1 MPAFST
7 DFADE
12 TGLLPALAAHRRANL
27 DVARTPLEALPRLGA
42 LLDIALYAKR
52 DDCLTL
58 GMGGNK
64 IRQLEFYLGPAL
76 AENADTVLITGAVQS
91 NFVRSCSAAARKL
104 GLFPVV
110 QLEERVARQDPV
122 YRNSGNVLL
131 NRLFGATVHFFPEG
145 EDEAAADASI
155 DQIAARLR
163 DQGRTPYTIHLGVD
177 HPPLGALGY
186 ALGAVETF
194 LQFKA
199 LGTMPDHVIIP
210 SGSGISHSGFLCG
223 ARAIGWD
230 VPVHGIC
237 VRRNADEQRRRL
249 EKRIAE
255 VDDLLEKRGTTH
267 AQDVIVDDAMLA
279 PGYGQMNAAV
289 SKVITMA
296 AHGEGFLLDPVYSGR
311 AFAGMADLIHR
322 NVIHRGESVVFIHTG
337 GLPALFAYQDDL
349 AALF

>member
-1 MPAFST
+1 MSVCSSEFSH
-7 DFADE
+7 AVKS
-12 TGLLPALAAHRRANL
+12 LPALAGCHRADL
-27 DVARTPLEALPRLGA
+27 GVARTRLERLSRLGA
-42 LLDIALYAKR
+42 ELGITLYAKR

-76 AENADTVLITGAVQS
+76 EENADTVLITGAVQS
-91 NFVRSCSAAARKL
+91 NFVRSCAAAARKL
-104 GLFPVV
+104 GLAPIV
-110 QLEERVARQDPV
+110 QLEERVKRQDPL
-122 YRNSGNVLL
+122 YKNSGNVLL
-131 NRLFGATVHFFPEG
+131 NRLFGATVHFLSEG
-145 EDEAAADASI
+145 EDEAAADASL
-155 DQIAARLR
+155 DRMAARLR
-163 DQGRTPYTIHLGVD
+163 DQGRIPYTIHLGVD

-186 ALGAVETF
+186 ALAAVETF
-194 LQFKA
+194 SQFKA

-249 EKRIAE
+249 EKRVAE
-255 VDDLLEKRGTTH
+255 VDRLLEKQGSTR
-267 AQDVIVDDAMLA
+267 AQDIIVDDAMLA

-289 SKVITMA
+289 SKAITMA

-311 AFAGMADLIHR
+311 AFAGMIDLRDR
-322 NVIHRGESVVFIHTG
+322 NVIRRGESVVFIHTG
-337 GLPALFAYQDDL
+337 GLPALFAYQSDL